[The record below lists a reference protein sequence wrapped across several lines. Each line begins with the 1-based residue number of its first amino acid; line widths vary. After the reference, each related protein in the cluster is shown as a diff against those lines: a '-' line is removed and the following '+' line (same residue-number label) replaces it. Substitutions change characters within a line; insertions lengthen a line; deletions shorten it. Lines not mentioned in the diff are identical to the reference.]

1 MWGEAFVEVS
11 SHSSD
16 AGKSSFGT
24 FGSRCEATEKCI
36 LWVLLSMVLRSINEL
51 AYACVNKYEAWLYLV
66 WYSCFRNKQGEISQL

>member
-1 MWGEAFVEVS
+1 MWVEAFVEVS

-36 LWVLLSMVLRSINEL
+36 LWVLLSMVLRSNL
-51 AYACVNKYEAWLYLV
+51 HNRVGLYF
-66 WYSCFRNKQGEISQL
+66 CHAIMT